1 MPSLSFNLSLPVVRE
16 ASAEECRTPAD
27 CARLLKEIGTA
38 DREFFTVLT
47 LNTKYRVIDKHLVS
61 IGIVD
66 ACLVH
71 PREVFRPAISDN
83 ASAIIIAHNHPSGDT
98 SPSREDIKL
107 TRQLIEVAHIIDIE
121 LLDHVI
127 IGRPNDR
134 NPSGF
139 TSLRESGLVSFTTT

>member
-1 MPSLSFNLSLPVVRE
+1 MVRE
-16 ASAEECRTPAD
+16 ASKEECRTPAD
-27 CARLLKEIGTA
+27 CVRLLKEIGDA

-71 PREVFRPAISDN
+71 PREVFRPAITDN

-107 TRQLIEVAHIIDIE
+107 TRQLIEVSRVIDIE

-134 NPSGF
+134 NPAGF